1 MPTTGKTGGARV
13 RARDTGARAG
23 RVPAGALPWALAG
36 VLLAGCEPAGWT
48 WADDAPVTG
57 TAPAPVAFPPEVPRD
72 TLPMDAA
79 AEAALRTADLLREA
93 GGRSLLD
100 APLAALLAAEP
111 GAAAP
116 LAAMAV
122 VPPARGTPPE
132 ASPLGAGALPADAAR
147 CPRSVRVVAAP
158 GRGRVAVWWRKG
170 SAGRV
175 ALVAAWQDDP
185 TAAAAETTPWRGPF
199 LVDTLDQGPQD
210 ARAAERGAVGCVR
223 PAPGVAVDDRH
234 GWVHVAYALT
244 GPEGSGVFYAHQMD
258 PRAPFEVP
266 VAVVYGDR
274 LGTVRVAAAGD
285 VVAVAYDDPNS
296 GARPAVALAVSRT
309 GGHVFE
315 ERRLAGDGTGT
326 AEDPHVAVRGRA
338 VAVGWSERPAPGAPP
353 VFRTRRALVRD

>member
-1 MPTTGKTGGARV
+1 M
-13 RARDTGARAG
+13 
-23 RVPAGALPWALAG
+23 
-36 VLLAGCEPAGWT
+36 
-48 WADDAPVTG
+48 
-57 TAPAPVAFPPEVPRD
+57 
-72 TLPMDAA
+72 
-79 AEAALRTADLLREA
+79 
-93 GGRSLLD
+93 
-100 APLAALLAAEP
+100 
-111 GAAAP
+111 
-116 LAAMAV
+116 
-122 VPPARGTPPE
+122 
-132 ASPLGAGALPADAAR
+132 
-147 CPRSVRVVAAP
+147 
-158 GRGRVAVWWRKG
+158 
-170 SAGRV
+170 

-185 TAAAAETTPWRGPF
+185 EATAAETTPWRGPF

-210 ARAAERGAVGCVR
+210 ARAAERGAVGCAR
-223 PAPGVAVDDRH
+223 PAPGVVVDDRH

-296 GARPAVALAVSRT
+296 GARPAVALALSRT

-338 VAVGWSERPAPGAPP
+338 VVVGWSERPAPGAPP

>member
-1 MPTTGKTGGARV
+1 MPTTGTTRGARG
-13 RARDTGARAG
+13 RAGETGARAG
-23 RVPAGALPWALAG
+23 RALAEALAGVLAG

-48 WADDAPVTG
+48 WVDDAPVTG
-57 TAPAPVAFPPEVPRD
+57 TAPAPVAFPPETPRD
-72 TLPMDAA
+72 TVPLDAA

-100 APLAALLAAEP
+100 APLAALLAAQP

-122 VPPARGTPPE
+122 VPPARGTPP
-132 ASPLGAGALPADAAR
+132 ATSPLGAEALPADAAR
-147 CPRSVRVVAAP
+147 CPRSLRVVAAP
-158 GRGRVAVWWRKG
+158 GRGRVAVWWRQG
-170 SAGRV
+170 TAGRV
-175 ALVAAWQDDP
+175 ALVAAWQDDTALV
-185 TAAAAETTPWRGPF
+185 TAAPWRGPF

-210 ARAAERGAVGCVR
+210 ARAAERGAVGCAR
-223 PAPGVAVDDRH
+223 PAPGVALDDRH

-266 VAVVYGDR
+266 QAVVYGDR

-296 GARPAVALAVSRT
+296 GARPAVALAISRT
-309 GGHVFE
+309 GGHLFE